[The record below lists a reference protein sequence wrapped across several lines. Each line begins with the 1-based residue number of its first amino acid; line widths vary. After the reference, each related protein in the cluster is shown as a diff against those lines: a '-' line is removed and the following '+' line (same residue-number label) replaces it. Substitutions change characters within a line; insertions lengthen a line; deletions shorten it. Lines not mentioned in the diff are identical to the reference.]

1 VNVYLVGAILSCLL
15 AFTVIFTSAYHWLM
29 FGSSLTA
36 GSMTEALNYSVQTI
50 TTVGYGNWVP
60 SGWDTDKEELQK
72 RILHVKALSV
82 PFMLVGGALF
92 AVLIGIVSNVLS
104 RR

>member
-1 VNVYLVGAILSCLL
+1 MNGYLVGAIVSCLIV
-15 AFTVIFTSAYHWLM
+15 FTVISTFAYHWLM

-36 GSMTEALNYSVQTI
+36 ESTTEALNYSVQTI

-60 SGWDTDKEELQK
+60 SSWDMDNGELRK
-72 RILHVKALSV
+72 RILYVKALSV

-92 AVLIGIVSNVLS
+92 AVLIGIVSNALS